1 MRCIDDGYDFIWK
14 GSKGEDPYFIK
25 PDGKLVPLTVN
36 DYVPY
41 LAAKPGHLAAAPAK
55 KVARREAVP
64 VADVEPGRDPGE
76 FIIDVERDDSPLDLD
91 KFAAGMEE
99 LASSDPPKGTPR
111 PDSSRPDVVYV
122 DISGKKKEEDKDSS
136 SPPEGEAF
144 VVDFSSKRSQ
154 GEQALREEAKSKS
167 HLLCHLPKNPFCKT
181 CQQAKMLKP
190 PSRVSGG
197 SKHIDAERFAEH
209 LTADFL
215 IAATDEEAGLDGEQ
229 VAMVVKDVAT
239 DFMYI
244 YPSGRRTAKDAVL
257 ALKHFIGHNDEVGIM
272 YSDNAPE
279 LLSAL
284 KDLKWRHV
292 LSKEYIS
299 KSNAIAE
306 RSIRS
311 VLEGARVNLHQAG
324 LHHMYWPHSAR
335 HWCMMQNVM
344 SRTGSDTPWTFW
356 GKLQRS
362 TDPVWVSH

>member
-1 MRCIDDGYDFIWK
+1 M
-14 GSKGEDPYFIK
+14 
-25 PDGKLVPLTVN
+25 
-36 DYVPY
+36 
-41 LAAKPGHLAAAPAK
+41 
-55 KVARREAVP
+55 
-64 VADVEPGRDPGE
+64 
-76 FIIDVERDDSPLDLD
+76 
-91 KFAAGMEE
+91 
-99 LASSDPPKGTPR
+99 
-111 PDSSRPDVVYV
+111 YV

-154 GEQALREEAKSKS
+154 GEQALREEAKSKN
-167 HLLCHLPKNPFCKT
+167 HLLCHLPKNPYCKT

-209 LTADFL
+209 ITADFL

-244 YPSGRRTAKDAVL
+244 YPSGRRTARDAVL

-292 LSKEYIS
+292 LSKE
-299 KSNAIAE
+299 
-306 RSIRS
+306 
-311 VLEGARVNLHQAG
+311 
-324 LHHMYWPHSAR
+324 
-335 HWCMMQNVM
+335 
-344 SRTGSDTPWTFW
+344 
-356 GKLQRS
+356 
-362 TDPVWVSH
+362 